1 MGAWAYLMAAIA
13 CEVIATASLK
23 PAEGFSNPLPSAV
36 VMIGYMSA
44 FYFLSLCLEEIP
56 IGIAYAVWSGVGI
69 VSIAVL
75 SYLIYNQRPD
85 PSAIVGMGFIIAGII
100 IIRVFSEFSV
110 D

>member
-23 PAEGFSNPLPSAV
+23 PTNGFTSPLPSAV
-36 VMIGYMSA
+36 VLIGYVAA

-56 IGIAYAVWSGVGI
+56 IGVAYAVWSGVGI
-69 VSIAVL
+69 ISIAVV

-85 PSAIVGMGFIIAGII
+85 SSAIIGMAFIITGIVI
-100 IIRVFSEFSV
+100 MRLFSDV
-110 D
+110 RID

>member
-1 MGAWAYLMAAIA
+1 MGAWAYLMAAIV

-36 VMIGYMSA
+36 VVIGYMSA

-85 PSAIVGMGFIIAGII
+85 LSAIVGMAFIIVGIV
-100 IIRVFSEFSV
+100 IIRVFSEFPI